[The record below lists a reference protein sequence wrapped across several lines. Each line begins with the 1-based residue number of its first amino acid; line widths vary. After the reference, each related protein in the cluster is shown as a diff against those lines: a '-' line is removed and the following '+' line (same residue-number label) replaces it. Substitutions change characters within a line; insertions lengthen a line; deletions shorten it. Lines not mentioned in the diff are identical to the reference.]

1 MKRLQD
7 MYIPKSNYTYAPYK
21 CIVVDVLLVLLGIR
35 VGSEGGQMFQYFS
48 VTLGA
53 LSAGWGVRII
63 FMRRAQ
69 QRAAAVEAAVSAA
82 PPE

>member
-1 MKRLQD
+1 
-7 MYIPKSNYTYAPYK
+7 MYIPKSIYTYAPYYWL
-21 CIVVDVLLVLLGIR
+21 VVGALLALLGFR

-53 LSAGWGVRII
+53 LSAAWGVRII
-63 FMRRAQ
+63 LMRRAQ
-69 QRAAAVEAAVSAA
+69 RRDEAVEAAVSSA

>member
-1 MKRLQD
+1 
-7 MYIPKSNYTYAPYK
+7 MYIPKSIYTYAPYYW
-21 CIVVDVLLVLLGIR
+21 IVVGVLLVLLGFR

-48 VTLGA
+48 ATLGA
-53 LSAGWGVRII
+53 LSAGWGIRII

-69 QRAAAVEAAVSAA
+69 ERAAAVEAAVSAA

>member
-1 MKRLQD
+1 
-7 MYIPKSNYTYAPYK
+7 MYIPKSIYTYAPYYWL
-21 CIVVDVLLVLLGIR
+21 VVGALLALLGFR

-53 LSAGWGVRII
+53 LSAAWGVRII
-63 FMRRAQ
+63 LMRRAQ
-69 QRAAAVEAAVSAA
+69 RRDEAIEATVSAG

>member
-1 MKRLQD
+1 MN
-7 MYIPKSNYTYAPYK
+7 MYIPKSIYTYAPYYWL
-21 CIVVDVLLVLLGIR
+21 IVGALLALLGLR

-53 LSAGWGVRII
+53 LSAAWGVWI
-63 FMRRAQ
+63 MLKRRAQ
-69 QRAAAVEAAVSAA
+69 RRDDAVETVVSTA

>member
-1 MKRLQD
+1 
-7 MYIPKSNYTYAPYK
+7 MYIPKSIYTYAPYYW
-21 CIVVDVLLVLLGIR
+21 IVVGALLMLLGFR
-35 VGSEGGQMFQYFS
+35 VGSEGGEMFQYFA

-53 LSAGWGVRII
+53 LSAAWGVRII

-69 QRAAAVEAAVSAA
+69 RRDAAIEAAVSTA

>member
-1 MKRLQD
+1 
-7 MYIPKSNYTYAPYK
+7 MYIPKSIYTYAPYYWI
-21 CIVVDVLLVLLGIR
+21 IVGVLLALLGLR

-53 LSAGWGVRII
+53 LSAAWGVRII
-63 FMRRAQ
+63 FIRRAQ
-69 QRAAAVEAAVSAA
+69 RRDNAVETAVSTA

>member
-1 MKRLQD
+1 
-7 MYIPKSNYTYAPYK
+7 MYIPKSIYTYAPYYW
-21 CIVVDVLLVLLGIR
+21 IVVGALLMLLGFR
-35 VGSEGGQMFQYFS
+35 VGSEGGEMFQYFA

-53 LSAGWGVRII
+53 LSAIWGVRII

-69 QRAAAVEAAVSAA
+69 RRDAAIEAAVSTA